1 MHICSVIVGIRP
13 ELLAAARNAIQQWPG
28 VEVHAVTPDSRLI
41 VTAETEDDNASTEA
55 FARLAAVDGVMSV
68 ARVDRPF
75 ESDPDMEALHGS
87 DPS

>member
-1 MHICSVIVGIRP
+1 MHISSVIVGVRP
-13 ELLAAARNAIQQWPG
+13 ELLAAARDAIQQWPG
-28 VEVHAVTPDSRLI
+28 VDVHAATPDSRLI
-41 VTAETEDDNASTEA
+41 VTVETDDDNASTET

-68 ARVDRPF
+68 ALVYHQF